1 MCLTYKIDKRDVL
14 KEMMEVNDLS
24 IIALHFLTNISYDH
38 LRKVIK
44 KEVNISL
51 NIARKLVTVFK
62 DTDERFWLE
71 WT

>member
-44 KEVNISL
+44 K
-51 NIARKLVTVFK
+51 KLIYH
-62 DTDERFWLE
+62 
-71 WT
+71 